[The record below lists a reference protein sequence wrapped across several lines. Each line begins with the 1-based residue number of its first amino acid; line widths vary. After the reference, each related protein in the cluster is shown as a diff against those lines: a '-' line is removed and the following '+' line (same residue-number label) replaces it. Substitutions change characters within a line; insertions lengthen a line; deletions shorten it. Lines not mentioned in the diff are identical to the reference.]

1 MQMRCNIAHHALPAY
16 VGRYAAYAQR
26 LLLSWTRYRI
36 HVVHFETLQSAWM
49 DGNASPNLT
58 SPLEPPV
65 QVRRIHQVYYAHVC
79 VLLLHRQQR
88 RTAVFF
94 CTNLQLSC
102 VWLLRW
108 STMSDTSKGIPQ
120 EQLPSQ
126 ELHPPP
132 MPVINLGH
140 LSLDDPTVRSRVVN
154 DIAKACRDLGY
165 FQVNF
170 L

>member
-1 MQMRCNIAHHALPAY
+1 MEMRRLTW
-16 VGRYAAYAQR
+16 
-26 LLLSWTRYRI
+26 LLLW
-36 HVVHFETLQSAWM
+36 
-49 DGNASPNLT
+49 
-58 SPLEPPV
+58 SPLSRWGGSIRCIMHMYAFCFCTDNREE
-65 QVRRIHQVYYAHVC
+65 RRF
-79 VLLLHRQQR
+79 
-88 RTAVFF
+88 FF
-94 CTNLQLSC
+94 CTNLQLKERMNHQPRLPIRRDAATALTLRTVLILHNQLAYLSC